1 MKLRQFIRSNRGAVL
16 VEAVVVL
23 PVLLGFFG
31 FLRYTHLS
39 YTMRLALQETS
50 HRDVLTAALPGCK
63 KDSEGGS
70 FGAACGSGG
79 PEMGTF
85 SVTSKRAGTVAFGQ
99 LSRTTNGESYLLCN
113 EEGAG
118 GSAESTGSSINGAKN
133 SPPPSTPGCQ

>member
-23 PVLLGFFG
+23 PVLLAFFG
-31 FLRYTHLS
+31 FLKYTHLS
-39 YTMRLALQETS
+39 YTMRLAVQETS
-50 HRDVLTAALPGCK
+50 HNDVLKSALPGCK

-85 SVTSKRAGTVAFGQ
+85 SVSSERRGSVAVGQ
-99 LSRTTNGESYLLCN
+99 LSRTTTGKSYLLCN

-118 GSAESTGSSINGAKN
+118 GSAESTGNGINGSQ
-133 SPPPSTPGCQ
+133 SPSPPSTPGCR